1 MKHKRERS
9 WKSQILKTA
18 TRSSC
23 ALFFLLGVLRSAP
36 CDGLLTSKGEAIMS
50 QSSRSLPQDYMNVVS
65 RSSLS
70 PLFVSGFS
78 PEEDVPR
85 PKPRPVMEPPPVT
98 ETGKYTRVK

>member
-9 WKSQILKTA
+9 WKSQFLKTA
-18 TRSSC
+18 SRSSC
-23 ALFFLLGVLRSAP
+23 ALFLLVGVLRSAP
-36 CDGLLTSKGEAIMS
+36 CDGLLTSKGEAVVS
-50 QSSRSLPQDYMNVVS
+50 QPSRSLPQDYKNAVS
-65 RSSLS
+65 RSSSS

-98 ETGKYTRVK
+98 ETGKYMMVK